1 MAWVYCAIEGKK
13 LMQRYFLNETI
24 TDEINLA
31 SNQSIFKHFGK
42 VLRARVGTQAEFV
55 DNNRRVVIAEVVTIT
70 PESIHLKVINTISAE
85 AELPLEIS
93 VVVSPLKNDRSDWFV
108 QKATELGVHHI
119 IFTNMARTVTDW
131 HKQQDKKQLR
141 FQKIAQAAAE
151 QAHRLMVPTVQ
162 FIDWQAMIAQ
172 PKNLGLVAWEESARA
187 GESAN
192 LVQTIREAP
201 HGAKIVLLF
210 GPEGGLTTSEVTELT
225 TSHFIS
231 AGLGPRI
238 LRAETAPLYA
248 LSAISVLRELI

>member
-1 MAWVYCAIEGKK
+1 
-13 LMQRYFLNETI
+13 MQRYFLNETI

-70 PESIHLKVINTISAE
+70 PESMHLKVINTISAE

-131 HKQQDKKQLR
+131 HKQQ
-141 FQKIAQAAAE
+141 
-151 QAHRLMVPTVQ
+151 
-162 FIDWQAMIAQ
+162 
-172 PKNLGLVAWEESARA
+172 
-187 GESAN
+187 
-192 LVQTIREAP
+192 
-201 HGAKIVLLF
+201 
-210 GPEGGLTTSEVTELT
+210 
-225 TSHFIS
+225 
-231 AGLGPRI
+231 
-238 LRAETAPLYA
+238 
-248 LSAISVLRELI
+248 